1 LPGDAGAVPSA
12 HGLLCDNAPACQGL
26 GHAQS
31 GLADIQAGIEAAT
44 LSI

>member
-1 LPGDAGAVPSA
+1 MRQRAGI
-12 HGLLCDNAPACQGL
+12 QGL